1 MDDYVRVVSALT
13 DEVIGL
19 LQAGQAGGG
28 CGWWGWP
35 WPAAGGAMDDSETEA
50 AETEPLVRRQ
60 SGTAA
65 PTGGGGG
72 TGTTVVTRGEGGRQ
86 QQQQAAAP
94 IRGHTHGRPRLSLVP
109 ETSEKST
116 DDDNT
121 SNEQQDQRTA
131 SRGDTDRA
139 SPSRHQETPT
149 RVCPFF
155 GVKNY
160 LHHFYEKPDLTN
172 AAALYEDYRPV
183 RTILLS
189 SFINW
194 VIGGHLVR

>member
-1 MDDYVRVVSALT
+1 
-13 DEVIGL
+13 
-19 LQAGQAGGG
+19 
-28 CGWWGWP
+28 
-35 WPAAGGAMDDSETEA
+35 MDDSETEA

-65 PTGGGGG
+65 PTGGGG
-72 TGTTVVTRGEGGRQ
+72 TGTAVVTRGEGGRQ
-86 QQQQAAAP
+86 QQQHAAAAAG
-94 IRGHTHGRPRLSLVP
+94 RGHTLGRPRLSLVP

-121 SNEQQDQRTA
+121 CNGQQDQQTA
-131 SRGDTDRA
+131 NRNDTDRA
-139 SPSRHQETPT
+139 SPSRHPETPT
-149 RVCPFF
+149 RMCPFF

-183 RTILLS
+183 RADGPLPPSSIILLS
-189 SFINW
+189 YFINW
-194 VIGGHLVR
+194 VIGGHLAKYW